1 MKTINT
7 TRKLKILI
15 LTDSLSL
22 GGAQTHVLSLYHALL
37 ALGHSVTVASSGG
50 ALAKGLKHCEVD
62 LSSHSPI
69 RLIQSFFALRSLIR
83 QEKFDI
89 LHAHAR
95 IPALLASILSRLY
108 SIPFVTT
115 AHAKFSLTP
124 LRKRL
129 SRWGER
135 TIAVSEDLRLYLTSS
150 YSLPIENIEVIENCV
165 DTSLFSPSLERN
177 PFRIL
182 FLSRLD
188 SDCSLCAKLLCD
200 VAPSLY
206 ALYPSISIAIGGGG
220 EDFNKISSLCAK
232 ANEKIGK
239 EVISLMGSVDN
250 VPEFLSGGGIF
261 IGVSRASLEAISSE
275 IPTIIAGNEGFLGHL
290 TQESYALA
298 KSTNFCARGAILPTK
313 ELIFNSVCSILNAPE
328 RATAEAFELRKKVIS
343 ELDISSL
350 APRVERFYRS
360 AIASL
365 QSKKERLPKT
375 LLFGYYGYSNL
386 GDDALLLAAI
396 ARARLEF
403 GNSVG
408 AFTHKPRKAKR
419 RFCLPCFSRKNPL
432 SLIIRLAS
440 SKRLILG
447 GGTLF
452 QSLTSRRSFLFYVL
466 ILRLARLFG
475 NDVILY
481 ANGIGELKSNRQQ
494 RLLTSTLASCSHIGI
509 RDKSSLELLKKHLPL
524 HKGIR
529 YEPDLALSLDAS
541 SEARALFLIKSALKE
556 RGDRFFTVAIRRG
569 ASPLERFE
577 LEQRLKEEKRKGLFP
592 LFIVCSPADLYPSY
606 GLYLKFGGGI
616 LCKISFADLLSILP
630 RSSLTISMRYHPLL
644 ASRAVGTPYIAIG
657 SDKKLEEFSS

>member
-1 MKTINT
+1 MK
-7 TRKLKILI
+7 KLKILL

-22 GGAQTHVLSLYHALL
+22 GGAQTHLLSLYNALL
-37 ALGHSVTVASSGG
+37 AHGHCITVASSGG
-50 ALAKGLKHCEVD
+50 VLAKGINHKKIN
-62 LSSHSPI
+62 LSSRSPI
-69 RLIQSFFALRSLIR
+69 KLAQSFFELRSLLRR
-83 QEKFDI
+83 QKFDI
-89 LHAHAR
+89 IHAHAR
-95 IPALLASILSRLY
+95 IPALLAVILAKLY

-115 AHAKFSLTP
+115 AHAKFKVSP

-129 SRWGER
+129 SFWGDR
-135 TIAVSEDLRLYLTSS
+135 TIAVSDDLRYYLSS
-150 YSLPIENIEVIENCV
+150 AYSVPSENIEVIENCI
-165 DTSLFSPSLERN
+165 DTSIFTPSSDYD

-188 SDCSLCAKLLCD
+188 GDCSLLAELLCD
-200 VAPSLY
+200 IAPSLC
-206 ALYPSISIAIGGGG
+206 ALYPSLSISIGGGG
-220 EDFNKISSLCAK
+220 SELKRLTRLCDSANK
-232 ANEKIGK
+232 KIGK
-239 EVISLMGSVDN
+239 KAISLVGN
-250 VPEFLSGGGIF
+250 VNDVPAFLSDGGIF
-261 IGVSRASLEAISSE
+261 IGVSRASLEAISSA

-290 TQESYALA
+290 TTKNYPLA
-298 KSTNFCARGAILPTK
+298 KSTNFCAR
-313 ELIFNSVCSILNAPE
+313 NSEVACSERLFDSIISILANYPKAKK
-328 RATAEAFELRKKVIS
+328 EAFSLREKTRH
-343 ELDISSL
+343 ELDFSL
-350 APRVERFYRS
+350 LAERTETFYHS
-360 AIASL
+360 AIAL
-365 QSKKERLPKT
+365 QESKKEKRPQT

-386 GDDALLLAAI
+386 GDDALL
-396 ARARLEF
+396 RASILRAKSEF
-403 GNSVG
+403 GSSVG
-408 AFTHKPRKAKR
+408 AFTHSPKKAKSV
-419 RFCLPCFSRKNPL
+419 FSIPCFSRKNPF
-432 SLIIRLAS
+432 SLILHLKH
-440 SKRLILG
+440 SKRLIFG

-452 QSLTSRRSFLFYVL
+452 QTITSRRSFFFYIFVL
-466 ILRLARLFG
+466 RIAKLLG
-475 NDVILY
+475 NETVIY

-529 YEPDLALSLDAS
+529 YEPDLSLSLCAS